1 MFRLVPLHLLVL
13 GITFSQFFLMP
24 FEFVLT
30 QSDDKAGD
38 VTGDSVNSKY
48 VTITNHRYQQ
58 GNFSDMIT
66 GTLVNNST
74 QEIPVISVVAALYNK
89 DDKLI
94 TTGISA
100 ADVSDLPGGDSS
112 AFSINLYNLGND
124 AVGHYILFPGGIP

>member
-1 MFRLVPLHLLVL
+1 MFRLVPLRLLVL
-13 GITFSQFFLMP
+13 GIIFTP
-24 FEFVLT
+24 FESVLA
-30 QSDDKAGD
+30 QSVDEIGEVIGNA
-38 VTGDSVNSKY
+38 VNSKY
-48 VTITNHRYQQ
+48 VSITNHRYQQ

-66 GTLVNNST
+66 GTLINNST

-100 ADVSDLPGGDSS
+100 ADTSDLPGGDSS

-124 AVGHYILFPGGIP
+124 VVDHYALFPGGTP